1 MSENTNNTGAPD
13 IGAIL
18 SATRM
23 KRELSIATA
32 AMQSNLSQ
40 EIIEKLEQNRFSEI
54 GAPVFTRGY
63 LGLYARFLGLNEA
76 AVSQAFNKI
85 KGEAAAETELRITP
99 ANVESQTRAYRRSY
113 LGSWLL
119 LIPVVIIGGVLLYQI
134 FDSNSWLMKQLNGA
148 FNAPPESGEVAVS
161 ADNNASANNNS
172 NNEIILEVGGTTL
185 TPEGTPLS
193 PESPQ
198 NIPGLTP
205 PVSDEPVALNSNNSE
220 APAEQAPPESAPASS
235 STRGIQLSFAAE
247 SWIEIKDS
255 GNKKVLSKLVKAGEK
270 VELPADGAPYNLN
283 IGRPDG
289 VVMLVN
295 GQEQPLENYRQKN
308 SGRRRYNVDVP

>member
-1 MSENTNNTGAPD
+1 MSEKTTTTGALD
-13 IGAIL
+13 IGAVL
-18 SATRM
+18 SAARM
-23 KRELSIATA
+23 KRDLSIATA

-40 EIIEKLEQNRFSEI
+40 EIIERLEQNRFAEI

-85 KGEAAAETELRITP
+85 KSEPAPELRLTA
-99 ANVESQTRAYRRSY
+99 ANIESQARPYRRRSY

-119 LIPVVIIGGVLLYQI
+119 LIPVVAIGGVLLYQL
-134 FDSNSWLMKQLNGA
+134 FDNNSWLMKQINGA
-148 FNAPPESGEVAVS
+148 FNAPQASGEIAPADSGS
-161 ADNNASANNNS
+161 ANS
-172 NNEIILEVGGTTL
+172 NNEIVLEVGGTPL
-185 TPEGTPLS
+185 SPEGTPLS
-193 PESPQ
+193 PESAQ

-205 PVSDEPVALNSNNSE
+205 PPASDSSATNSE
-220 APAEQAPPESAPASS
+220 QAAETPASDTPPA
-235 STRGIQLSFAAE
+235 STANRGIQLSFSVE

-270 VELPADGAPYNLN
+270 IELPADGAPYNLN
-283 IGRPDG
+283 LGRPDG
-289 VVMLVN
+289 VVMLIN

-308 SGRRRYNVDVP
+308 SGRRFNVDVPNG

>member
-1 MSENTNNTGAPD
+1 MSEKTNTTGALD
-13 IGAIL
+13 IGAVL
-18 SATRM
+18 SAARM
-23 KRELSIATA
+23 KRDLSIATA

-40 EIIEKLEQNRFSEI
+40 DIIERLEQNRFAEI

-85 KGEAAAETELRITP
+85 KSEPAPELRLTA
-99 ANVESQTRAYRRSY
+99 ANIESQARPYRRRSY

-119 LIPVVIIGGVLLYQI
+119 LIPVVAIGGVLLYQL
-134 FDSNSWLMKQLNGA
+134 FDNNSWLMKQINGA
-148 FNAPPESGEVAVS
+148 FNTPQTSGEVAPADSGS
-161 ADNNASANNNS
+161 ANS
-172 NNEIILEVGGTTL
+172 NNEIVLEVGGTPL
-185 TPEGTPLS
+185 SPEGTPLS
-193 PESPQ
+193 PESAQ

-205 PVSDEPVALNSNNSE
+205 PPADDNSAATSDK
-220 APAEQAPPESAPASS
+220 PAEPPAADTPPA
-235 STRGIQLSFAAE
+235 TAANRGIQLSFSVE

-270 VELPADGAPYNLN
+270 IELPADGAPYNLN
-283 IGRPDG
+283 LGRPDG
-289 VVMLVN
+289 VVMLIN

-308 SGRRRYNVDVP
+308 SGRRFNVDVPNG

>member
-1 MSENTNNTGAPD
+1 MSEKTTTTGALD
-13 IGAIL
+13 IGAVL
-18 SATRM
+18 SAARM
-23 KRELSIATA
+23 KRDLSIATA

-40 EIIEKLEQNRFSEI
+40 EIIERLEQNRFAEI

-85 KGEAAAETELRITP
+85 KSEPAPELRLTA
-99 ANVESQTRAYRRSY
+99 ANIESQARPYRRRSY

-119 LIPVVIIGGVLLYQI
+119 LIPVVAIGGILLYQL
-134 FDSNSWLMKQLNGA
+134 FDNNSWLMTQINGA
-148 FNAPPESGEVAVS
+148 FNVPQTSGEVAP
-161 ADNNASANNNS
+161 ADSGSANS
-172 NNEIILEVGGTTL
+172 GNEIVLEVGGTPL
-185 TPEGTPLS
+185 SPEGTPLS
-193 PESPQ
+193 PESAQ

-205 PVSDEPVALNSNNSE
+205 PPADDNSAATSDK
-220 APAEQAPPESAPASS
+220 PAEPPAADTPPAS
-235 STRGIQLSFAAE
+235 TANRGIQLSFSVE

-270 VELPADGAPYNLN
+270 IELPADGAPYNLN
-283 IGRPDG
+283 LGRPDG
-289 VVMLVN
+289 VVMLIN

-308 SGRRRYNVDVP
+308 SGRRFNVDVPNG

>member
-1 MSENTNNTGAPD
+1 MSEKTNTTGALD
-13 IGAIL
+13 IGAVL
-18 SATRM
+18 SAARM
-23 KRELSIATA
+23 KRDLSIATA

-40 EIIEKLEQNRFSEI
+40 DIIERLEQNRFAEI

-85 KGEAAAETELRITP
+85 KSEPAPELRLTA
-99 ANVESQTRAYRRSY
+99 ANIESQARPYRRRSY

-119 LIPVVIIGGVLLYQI
+119 LIPVVAIGGVLLYQL
-134 FDSNSWLMKQLNGA
+134 FDNNSWLMKQINGA
-148 FNAPPESGEVAVS
+148 FNTPQTSGEIAPADSGS
-161 ADNNASANNNS
+161 ANS
-172 NNEIILEVGGTTL
+172 NNEIVLEVGGTPL
-185 TPEGTPLS
+185 SPEGTPLS
-193 PESPQ
+193 PESAQ

-205 PVSDEPVALNSNNSE
+205 PPASDSSATNSE
-220 APAEQAPPESAPASS
+220 QAAETPASDTPPA
-235 STRGIQLSFAAE
+235 STANRGIQLSFSVE

-270 VELPADGAPYNLN
+270 IELPADGAPYNLN
-283 IGRPDG
+283 LGRPDG
-289 VVMLVN
+289 VVMRIN

-308 SGRRRYNVDVP
+308 SGRRFNVDVPNG

>member
-1 MSENTNNTGAPD
+1 MSEKTTTTGALD
-13 IGAIL
+13 IGAVL
-18 SATRM
+18 SAARM
-23 KRELSIATA
+23 KRDLSIATA

-40 EIIEKLEQNRFSEI
+40 EIIERLEQNRFAEI

-85 KGEAAAETELRITP
+85 KSEPAPELRLTA
-99 ANVESQTRAYRRSY
+99 ANIESQARPYRRRSY

-119 LIPVVIIGGVLLYQI
+119 LIPVVAIGGVLLYQL
-134 FDSNSWLMKQLNGA
+134 FDNNSWLMKQINGA
-148 FNAPPESGEVAVS
+148 FNTPQASGEIAP
-161 ADNNASANNNS
+161 ADGGSANS
-172 NNEIILEVGGTTL
+172 GNEIVLEVGGTPL
-185 TPEGTPLS
+185 SPEGTPLS
-193 PESPQ
+193 PESAQ

-205 PVSDEPVALNSNNSE
+205 PPADDNSAASSDK
-220 APAEQAPPESAPASS
+220 PAEPPAAETPPAAAAN
-235 STRGIQLSFAAE
+235 RGIQLSFSVE

-283 IGRPDG
+283 LGRPDG
-289 VVMLVN
+289 VVMLIN

-308 SGRRRYNVDVP
+308 SGRRFNVDVPNG

>member
-1 MSENTNNTGAPD
+1 MSEKTNTTGALD
-13 IGAIL
+13 IGAVL
-18 SATRM
+18 SAARM

-40 EIIEKLEQNRFSEI
+40 EIIEKLEQNRFAEI

-85 KGEAAAETELRITP
+85 KSEPAPELRLTA
-99 ANVESQTRAYRRSY
+99 ANVESQPRAYRRSY

-119 LIPVVIIGGVLLYQI
+119 LIPVVIIGGVLLYQL
-134 FDSNSWLMKQLNGA
+134 FDNNSWLMKQINGA
-148 FNAPPESGEVAVS
+148 FNTPPAGEMTTP
-161 ADNNASANNNS
+161 ADTGGSTNNPG
-172 NNEIILEVGGTTL
+172 NEIVLEVGGTPL
-185 TPEGTPLS
+185 SPEGTPLS
-193 PESPQ
+193 PESAQ

-205 PVSDEPVALNSNNSE
+205 PPASDSSATNSE
-220 APAEQAPPESAPASS
+220 QGAETPASDTPPA
-235 STRGIQLSFAAE
+235 STANRGIQLSFSVE

-270 VELPADGAPYNLN
+270 IELPADGAPYKFNL
-283 IGRPDG
+283 GRPDG
-289 VVMLVN
+289 VVMLIN
-295 GQEQPLENYRQKN
+295 GQEQPLDNYRQKN
-308 SGRRRYNVDVP
+308 SSRRFTVDVPNG

>member
-1 MSENTNNTGAPD
+1 MSEKTNTTGALD
-13 IGAIL
+13 IGAVL
-18 SATRM
+18 SAARM
-23 KRELSIATA
+23 KRDLSIATA

-40 EIIEKLEQNRFSEI
+40 EIIERLEQNRFAEI

-85 KGEAAAETELRITP
+85 KSEPAPELRLTA
-99 ANVESQTRAYRRSY
+99 ANIESQARPYRRRSY

-119 LIPVVIIGGVLLYQI
+119 LIPVVAIGGILLYQL
-134 FDSNSWLMKQLNGA
+134 FDNNSWLMTQINGA
-148 FNAPPESGEVAVS
+148 FNAPQASGETTPAEGG
-161 ADNNASANNNS
+161 SANS
-172 NNEIILEVGGTTL
+172 GNEIVLEVGGTPL
-185 TPEGTPLS
+185 SPEGTPLS
-193 PESPQ
+193 PESAQ

-205 PVSDEPVALNSNNSE
+205 PPASDSSATNSEQGAETAVSDTP
-220 APAEQAPPESAPASS
+220 PAS
-235 STRGIQLSFAAE
+235 TANRGIQLSFSVE

-270 VELPADGAPYNLN
+270 IELPADGAPYNLN
-283 IGRPDG
+283 LGRPDG
-289 VVMLVN
+289 VVMLIN

-308 SGRRRYNVDVP
+308 SGRRFNVDVPNG

>member
-1 MSENTNNTGAPD
+1 MSEKTTTTGALD
-13 IGAIL
+13 IGAVL
-18 SATRM
+18 SAARM
-23 KRELSIATA
+23 KRDLSIATA

-40 EIIEKLEQNRFSEI
+40 EIIERLEQNRFAEI

-85 KGEAAAETELRITP
+85 KSEPAPELRLTA
-99 ANVESQTRAYRRSY
+99 ANIESQARPYRRRSY

-119 LIPVVIIGGVLLYQI
+119 LIPVVAIGGILLYQL
-134 FDSNSWLMKQLNGA
+134 FDNNSWLMTQINGA
-148 FNAPPESGEVAVS
+148 FNAPQTSGEVAP
-161 ADNNASANNNS
+161 ADSGSANS
-172 NNEIILEVGGTTL
+172 GNEIVLEVGGTPL
-185 TPEGTPLS
+185 SPEGTPLS
-193 PESPQ
+193 PESAQ

-205 PVSDEPVALNSNNSE
+205 PPADDNSAATSDK
-220 APAEQAPPESAPASS
+220 PAEPPAADTPPAS
-235 STRGIQLSFAAE
+235 TANRGIQLSFSVE

-270 VELPADGAPYNLN
+270 IELPADGAPYNLN
-283 IGRPDG
+283 LGRPDG
-289 VVMLVN
+289 VVMLIN

-308 SGRRRYNVDVP
+308 SGRRFNVDVPNG

>member
-1 MSENTNNTGAPD
+1 MSEKTTTTGALD
-13 IGAIL
+13 IGAVL
-18 SATRM
+18 SAARM
-23 KRELSIATA
+23 KRDLSIATA

-40 EIIEKLEQNRFSEI
+40 EIIERLEQNRFAEI

-85 KGEAAAETELRITP
+85 KSEPAPELRLTA
-99 ANVESQTRAYRRSY
+99 ANIESQARPYRRRSY

-119 LIPVVIIGGVLLYQI
+119 LIPVVAIGGVLLYQL
-134 FDSNSWLMKQLNGA
+134 FDNNSWLMKQINGA
-148 FNAPPESGEVAVS
+148 FNTPQASGEVAP
-161 ADNNASANNNS
+161 ADGGSANS
-172 NNEIILEVGGTTL
+172 GNEIVLEVGGTPL
-185 TPEGTPLS
+185 SPEGTPLS
-193 PESPQ
+193 PESAQ

-205 PVSDEPVALNSNNSE
+205 PPADDNSAATSDK
-220 APAEQAPPESAPASS
+220 PAEPPAAETPPAAAAN
-235 STRGIQLSFAAE
+235 RGIQLSFSVE

-283 IGRPDG
+283 LGRPDG
-289 VVMLVN
+289 VVMLIN

-308 SGRRRYNVDVP
+308 SGRRFNIDVPNG

>member
-1 MSENTNNTGAPD
+1 MSEKTNTTGALD
-13 IGAIL
+13 IGAVL
-18 SATRM
+18 SAARM
-23 KRELSIATA
+23 KRDLSIATA

-40 EIIEKLEQNRFSEI
+40 EIIERLEQNRFAEI

-85 KGEAAAETELRITP
+85 KSEPAPELRLTA
-99 ANVESQTRAYRRSY
+99 ANIESQARPYRRRSY

-119 LIPVVIIGGVLLYQI
+119 LIPVVAIGGILLYQL
-134 FDSNSWLMKQLNGA
+134 FDNNSWLMTQINGA
-148 FNAPPESGEVAVS
+148 FNAPQASGETTPAEGG
-161 ADNNASANNNS
+161 SANS
-172 NNEIILEVGGTTL
+172 GNEIVLEVGGTPL
-185 TPEGTPLS
+185 SPEGTPLS
-193 PESPQ
+193 PESVQ

-205 PVSDEPVALNSNNSE
+205 PPADDNSAATSDK
-220 APAEQAPPESAPASS
+220 PAEPPAADTPPAAAAN
-235 STRGIQLSFAAE
+235 RGIQLSFSVE

-270 VELPADGAPYNLN
+270 IELPADGAPYNLN
-283 IGRPDG
+283 LGRPDG
-289 VVMLVN
+289 VVMLIN

-308 SGRRRYNVDVP
+308 SGRRFNVDVPNG

>member
-1 MSENTNNTGAPD
+1 MSEKTTTTGALD
-13 IGAIL
+13 IGAVL
-18 SATRM
+18 SAARM
-23 KRELSIATA
+23 KRDLSIATA

-40 EIIEKLEQNRFSEI
+40 DIIERLEQNRFAEI

-85 KGEAAAETELRITP
+85 KSEPAPELRLTA
-99 ANVESQTRAYRRSY
+99 ANIESQARPYRRRSY

-119 LIPVVIIGGVLLYQI
+119 LIPVVAIGGVLLYQL
-134 FDSNSWLMKQLNGA
+134 FDNNSWLMKQINGA
-148 FNAPPESGEVAVS
+148 FNTPQASGEVAP
-161 ADNNASANNNS
+161 ADGGSANS
-172 NNEIILEVGGTTL
+172 GNEIVLEVGGTPL
-185 TPEGTPLS
+185 SPEGTPLS
-193 PESPQ
+193 PESAQ

-205 PVSDEPVALNSNNSE
+205 PPADDNSAATSDK
-220 APAEQAPPESAPASS
+220 PAEPPAAETPPAAAAN
-235 STRGIQLSFAAE
+235 RGIQLSFSVE

-283 IGRPDG
+283 LGRPDG
-289 VVMLVN
+289 VVMLIN

-308 SGRRRYNVDVP
+308 SGRRFNIDVPNG

>member
-1 MSENTNNTGAPD
+1 
-13 IGAIL
+13 
-18 SATRM
+18 M
-23 KRELSIATA
+23 KRDLSIATA

-40 EIIEKLEQNRFSEI
+40 EIIERLEQNRFAEI

-85 KGEAAAETELRITP
+85 KSEPAPELRLTA
-99 ANVESQTRAYRRSY
+99 ANIESQARPYRRRSY

-119 LIPVVIIGGVLLYQI
+119 LIPVVAIGGILLYQL
-134 FDSNSWLMKQLNGA
+134 FDNNSWLMTQINGA
-148 FNAPPESGEVAVS
+148 FNAPQASGETTPAEGG
-161 ADNNASANNNS
+161 SANS
-172 NNEIILEVGGTTL
+172 GNEIVLEVGGTPL
-185 TPEGTPLS
+185 SPEGTPLS
-193 PESPQ
+193 PESAQ

-205 PVSDEPVALNSNNSE
+205 PPADDNSAATSDK
-220 APAEQAPPESAPASS
+220 PAEPPAADTPPAAAAN
-235 STRGIQLSFAAE
+235 RGIQLSFSVE

-270 VELPADGAPYNLN
+270 IELPADGAPYNLN
-283 IGRPDG
+283 LGRPDG
-289 VVMLVN
+289 VVMLIN

-308 SGRRRYNVDVP
+308 SGRRFNVDVPNG

>member
-1 MSENTNNTGAPD
+1 MSEKTNTTGALD
-13 IGAIL
+13 IGAVL
-18 SATRM
+18 SAARM
-23 KRELSIATA
+23 KRDLSIATA

-40 EIIEKLEQNRFSEI
+40 EIIERLEQNRFAEI

-85 KGEAAAETELRITP
+85 KSEPAPELRLTA
-99 ANVESQTRAYRRSY
+99 ANIESQARPYRRRSY

-119 LIPVVIIGGVLLYQI
+119 LIPVVAIGGILLYQL
-134 FDSNSWLMKQLNGA
+134 FDNNSWLMTQINGA
-148 FNAPPESGEVAVS
+148 FNAPQASGETTPAEGGS
-161 ADNNASANNNS
+161 TNS
-172 NNEIILEVGGTTL
+172 GNEIVLEVGGTPL
-185 TPEGTPLS
+185 SPEGTPLS
-193 PESPQ
+193 PESAQ

-205 PVSDEPVALNSNNSE
+205 PVSNDPASADNNNE
-220 APAEQAPPESAPASS
+220 APAETPASDS
-235 STRGIQLSFAAE
+235 PPASTANRGIQLSFSVE

-270 VELPADGAPYNLN
+270 IELPADGAPYNLN
-283 IGRPDG
+283 LGRPDG
-289 VVMLVN
+289 VVMLIN

-308 SGRRRYNVDVP
+308 SGRRFNVDVPNG

>member
-1 MSENTNNTGAPD
+1 MSEKTNTTGALD
-13 IGAIL
+13 IGAVL
-18 SATRM
+18 SAARM
-23 KRELSIATA
+23 KRDLSIATA

-40 EIIEKLEQNRFSEI
+40 EIIERLEQNRFAEI

-85 KGEAAAETELRITP
+85 KSEPAPELRLTA
-99 ANVESQTRAYRRSY
+99 ANIESQARPYRRRSY

-119 LIPVVIIGGVLLYQI
+119 LIPVVAIGGILLYQL
-134 FDSNSWLMKQLNGA
+134 FDNNSWLMTQINGA
-148 FNAPPESGEVAVS
+148 FNAPQASGETTPAEGGS
-161 ADNNASANNNS
+161 TNS
-172 NNEIILEVGGTTL
+172 GNEIVLEVGGTPL
-185 TPEGTPLS
+185 SPEGTPLS
-193 PESPQ
+193 PESAQ

-205 PVSDEPVALNSNNSE
+205 PPADDNSAATSDK
-220 APAEQAPPESAPASS
+220 PAEPPAADTPPAAAAN
-235 STRGIQLSFAAE
+235 RGIQLSFSVE

-270 VELPADGAPYNLN
+270 IELPADGAPYNLN
-283 IGRPDG
+283 LGRPDG
-289 VVMLVN
+289 VVMLIN

-308 SGRRRYNVDVP
+308 SGRRFNVDVPNG

>member
-1 MSENTNNTGAPD
+1 MSEKTNTTGALD
-13 IGAIL
+13 IGAVL
-18 SATRM
+18 SAARM
-23 KRELSIATA
+23 KRDLSIATA

-40 EIIEKLEQNRFSEI
+40 EIIERLEQNRFAEI

-85 KGEAAAETELRITP
+85 KSEPAPELRLTA
-99 ANVESQTRAYRRSY
+99 ANIESQARPYRRRSY

-119 LIPVVIIGGVLLYQI
+119 LIPVVAIGGILLYQL
-134 FDSNSWLMKQLNGA
+134 FDNNSWLMTQINGA
-148 FNAPPESGEVAVS
+148 FNAPQASGETTPAEGG
-161 ADNNASANNNS
+161 SANS
-172 NNEIILEVGGTTL
+172 GNEIVLEVGGTPL
-185 TPEGTPLS
+185 SPEGTPLS
-193 PESPQ
+193 PESAQ

-205 PVSDEPVALNSNNSE
+205 PPADDNSAATSDK
-220 APAEQAPPESAPASS
+220 PAEPPAADTPPAAAAN
-235 STRGIQLSFAAE
+235 RGIQLSFSVE

-270 VELPADGAPYNLN
+270 IELPADGAPYNLN
-283 IGRPDG
+283 LGRPDG
-289 VVMLVN
+289 VVMLIN

-308 SGRRRYNVDVP
+308 SGRRFNVDVPNG

>member
-1 MSENTNNTGAPD
+1 MSEKTTTTGALD
-13 IGAIL
+13 IGAVL
-18 SATRM
+18 SAARM
-23 KRELSIATA
+23 KRDLSIATA

-40 EIIEKLEQNRFSEI
+40 DIIERLEQNRFAEI

-85 KGEAAAETELRITP
+85 KSEPAPELRLTA
-99 ANVESQTRAYRRSY
+99 ANIESQARPYRRRSY

-119 LIPVVIIGGVLLYQI
+119 LIPVVAIGGVLLYQL
-134 FDSNSWLMKQLNGA
+134 FDNNSWLMKQINGA
-148 FNAPPESGEVAVS
+148 FNAPQASGEIAPADSGS
-161 ADNNASANNNS
+161 ANS
-172 NNEIILEVGGTTL
+172 NNEIVLEVGGTPL
-185 TPEGTPLS
+185 SPEGTPLS
-193 PESPQ
+193 PESAQ

-205 PVSDEPVALNSNNSE
+205 PPASDSSATNSE
-220 APAEQAPPESAPASS
+220 QAAETPASD
-235 STRGIQLSFAAE
+235 TPPATAANRGIQLSFSVE

-270 VELPADGAPYNLN
+270 IELPADGAPYNLN
-283 IGRPDG
+283 LGRPDG
-289 VVMLVN
+289 VVMLIN

-308 SGRRRYNVDVP
+308 SGRRFNVDVPNG

>member
-1 MSENTNNTGAPD
+1 MSEKTNTTGALD
-13 IGAIL
+13 IGAVL
-18 SATRM
+18 SAARM
-23 KRELSIATA
+23 KRDLSIATA

-40 EIIEKLEQNRFSEI
+40 EIIERLEQNRFAEI

-85 KGEAAAETELRITP
+85 KSEPAPELRLTA
-99 ANVESQTRAYRRSY
+99 ANIESQARPYRRRSY

-119 LIPVVIIGGVLLYQI
+119 LIPVVAIGGVLLYQL
-134 FDSNSWLMKQLNGA
+134 FDNNSWLMKQINGA
-148 FNAPPESGEVAVS
+148 FNTPQASGEVAP
-161 ADNNASANNNS
+161 ADGGSANS
-172 NNEIILEVGGTTL
+172 GNEIVLEVGGTPL
-185 TPEGTPLS
+185 SPEGTPLS
-193 PESPQ
+193 PESAQ

-205 PVSDEPVALNSNNSE
+205 PPAADNSAASSDK
-220 APAEQAPPESAPASS
+220 PAEPPAAETPPAAAAN
-235 STRGIQLSFAAE
+235 RGIQLSFSVE

-283 IGRPDG
+283 LGRPDG
-289 VVMLVN
+289 VVMLIN

-308 SGRRRYNVDVP
+308 SGRRFNVDVPNG

>member
-1 MSENTNNTGAPD
+1 MSEKTNTTGALD
-13 IGAIL
+13 IGAVL
-18 SATRM
+18 SAARM
-23 KRELSIATA
+23 KRDLSIATA

-40 EIIEKLEQNRFSEI
+40 DIIERLEQNRFAEI

-85 KGEAAAETELRITP
+85 KSEPAPELRLTA
-99 ANVESQTRAYRRSY
+99 ANIESQARPYRRRSY

-119 LIPVVIIGGVLLYQI
+119 LIPVVAIGGVLLYQL
-134 FDSNSWLMKQLNGA
+134 FDNNSWLMKQINGA
-148 FNAPPESGEVAVS
+148 FNAPQTSGEVAPADSGS
-161 ADNNASANNNS
+161 ANS
-172 NNEIILEVGGTTL
+172 NNEIVLEVGGTPL
-185 TPEGTPLS
+185 SPEGTPLS
-193 PESPQ
+193 PESAQ

-205 PVSDEPVALNSNNSE
+205 PPASDSSAANSE
-220 APAEQAPPESAPASS
+220 QAAETPASDTPPA
-235 STRGIQLSFAAE
+235 STANRGIQLSFSVE

-270 VELPADGAPYNLN
+270 IELPADGAPYNLN
-283 IGRPDG
+283 LGRPDG
-289 VVMLVN
+289 VVMLIN

-308 SGRRRYNVDVP
+308 SGRRFNVDVPNG

>member
-1 MSENTNNTGAPD
+1 MSEKTNTTGALD
-13 IGAIL
+13 IGAVL
-18 SATRM
+18 SAARM
-23 KRELSIATA
+23 KRDLSIATA

-40 EIIEKLEQNRFSEI
+40 DIIERLEQNRFAEI

-85 KGEAAAETELRITP
+85 KSEPAPELRLTA
-99 ANVESQTRAYRRSY
+99 ANIESQARPYRRRSY

-119 LIPVVIIGGVLLYQI
+119 LIPVVAIGGILLYQL
-134 FDSNSWLMKQLNGA
+134 FDNNSWLMTQINGA
-148 FNAPPESGEVAVS
+148 FNAPQASGETTPAEGG
-161 ADNNASANNNS
+161 SANS
-172 NNEIILEVGGTTL
+172 GNEIVLEVGGTPL
-185 TPEGTPLS
+185 SPEGTPLS
-193 PESPQ
+193 PESAQ

-205 PVSDEPVALNSNNSE
+205 PPADDNSAATSDK
-220 APAEQAPPESAPASS
+220 PAEPPAAETPPAAAAN
-235 STRGIQLSFAAE
+235 RGIQLSFSVE

-270 VELPADGAPYNLN
+270 IELPADGAPYNLN
-283 IGRPDG
+283 LGRPDG
-289 VVMLVN
+289 VVMLIN

-308 SGRRRYNVDVP
+308 SGRRFNVDVPNG

>member
-1 MSENTNNTGAPD
+1 MSEKTNTTGALD
-13 IGAIL
+13 IGAVL
-18 SATRM
+18 SAARM
-23 KRELSIATA
+23 KRDLSIATA

-40 EIIEKLEQNRFSEI
+40 EIIERLEQNRFAEI

-85 KGEAAAETELRITP
+85 KSEPAPELRLTA
-99 ANVESQTRAYRRSY
+99 ANIESQARPYRRRSY

-119 LIPVVIIGGVLLYQI
+119 LIPVVAIGGILLYQL
-134 FDSNSWLMKQLNGA
+134 FDNNSWLMTQINGA
-148 FNAPPESGEVAVS
+148 FNAPQASGETTPAEGG
-161 ADNNASANNNS
+161 SANS
-172 NNEIILEVGGTTL
+172 GNEIVLEVGGTPL
-185 TPEGTPLS
+185 SPEGTPLS
-193 PESPQ
+193 PESAQ

-205 PVSDEPVALNSNNSE
+205 PPADDNSAATSDK
-220 APAEQAPPESAPASS
+220 PAEPPAAETPPAAAAN
-235 STRGIQLSFAAE
+235 RGIQLSFSVE

-270 VELPADGAPYNLN
+270 IELPADGAPYNLN
-283 IGRPDG
+283 LGRPDG
-289 VVMLVN
+289 VVMLIN

-308 SGRRRYNVDVP
+308 SGRRFNVDVPNG

>member
-1 MSENTNNTGAPD
+1 MSEKTNTTGALD
-13 IGAIL
+13 IGAVL
-18 SATRM
+18 SAARM
-23 KRELSIATA
+23 KRDLSIATA

-40 EIIEKLEQNRFSEI
+40 DIIERLEQNRFAEI

-85 KGEAAAETELRITP
+85 KSEPAPELRLTA
-99 ANVESQTRAYRRSY
+99 ANIESQARPYRRRSY

-119 LIPVVIIGGVLLYQI
+119 LIPVVAIGGVLLYQL
-134 FDSNSWLMKQLNGA
+134 FDNNSWLMTQINGA
-148 FNAPPESGEVAVS
+148 FNTPQASGETTPAEGGS
-161 ADNNASANNNS
+161 ANS
-172 NNEIILEVGGTTL
+172 NNEIVLEVGGTPL
-185 TPEGTPLS
+185 SPEGTPLS
-193 PESPQ
+193 PESAQ

-205 PVSDEPVALNSNNSE
+205 PPADDNSAATSDK
-220 APAEQAPPESAPASS
+220 PAEPPAADTPPA
-235 STRGIQLSFAAE
+235 TAANRGIQLSFSVE

-270 VELPADGAPYNLN
+270 IELPADGAPYNLN
-283 IGRPDG
+283 LGRPDG
-289 VVMLVN
+289 VVMLIN

-308 SGRRRYNVDVP
+308 SGRRFNVDVPNG

>member
-1 MSENTNNTGAPD
+1 MSEKTNTTGALD
-13 IGAIL
+13 IGAVL
-18 SATRM
+18 SAARM
-23 KRELSIATA
+23 KRDLSIATA

-40 EIIEKLEQNRFSEI
+40 EIIEKLEQNRFAEI

-85 KGEAAAETELRITP
+85 KSEPAPELRLTA
-99 ANVESQTRAYRRSY
+99 ANIESQARPYRRRSY

-119 LIPVVIIGGVLLYQI
+119 LIPVVAIGGVLLYQL
-134 FDSNSWLMKQLNGA
+134 FDNNSWLMKQINGA
-148 FNAPPESGEVAVS
+148 FNTPQASGEVAP
-161 ADNNASANNNS
+161 ADGGSANS
-172 NNEIILEVGGTTL
+172 GNEIVLEVGGTPL
-185 TPEGTPLS
+185 SPEGTPLS
-193 PESPQ
+193 PESAQ

-205 PVSDEPVALNSNNSE
+205 PPADDNSAATSDK
-220 APAEQAPPESAPASS
+220 PAEPPAAETPPAAAAN
-235 STRGIQLSFAAE
+235 RGIQLSFSVE

-283 IGRPDG
+283 LGRPDG
-289 VVMLVN
+289 VVMLIN

-308 SGRRRYNVDVP
+308 SGRRFNIDVPNG